1 MPGLVVDDPLE
12 PGMLPDVPELES
24 LGAVV
29 PDPLGEVL
37 DEPEPLG

>member
-29 PDPLGEVL
+29 PDPLG
-37 DEPEPLG
+37 